1 MTQSL
6 LEIRHLAALQDTIDA
21 WRKAGETI
29 AFVPTMGH
37 LHEGHLR
44 LVELGLANA
53 DRCIVSIFVN
63 PTQFGPN
70 EDLDDYPR
78 SEARDCELLA
88 ARGADAVFLPT
99 VDQIYGHE
107 VKSSLQV
114 PDSIQ
119 NTLCGRDRP
128 GHFNGVATVVA
139 KLFDLVQPDI
149 AVFGNKDY
157 QQVAVIRWLIEAL
170 DLNIT
175 LLAAPIVRETDGL
188 AMSSRNNYLS
198 KDERRRAP
206 ELHATLQSIASALQA
221 GRRDF
226 TALCAQAQAY
236 LSARGWRVEYI
247 EILQPD
253 LTPATEKSSEL
264 MIFAAAY
271 LGKPRLIDNLRC
283 VV

>member
-1 MTQSL
+1 MKQPL
-6 LEIRHLAALQDTIDA
+6 LEIRHADELQQTLDA
-21 WRKAGETI
+21 WRNAGETI

-44 LVELGLANA
+44 LVELALAKA
-53 DRCIVSIFVN
+53 DRCVVSIFVN

-78 SEARDCELLA
+78 SEARDCEVLA
-88 ARGADAVFLPT
+88 ARGADAVFLPS
-99 VDQIYGHE
+99 VDEIYGDE

-114 PDSIQ
+114 PDRIQ
-119 NTLCGRDRP
+119 NTLCGRNRP

-139 KLFDLVQPDI
+139 KLFALVQPDI

-157 QQVAVIRWLIEAL
+157 QQVAVIRWLIETL
-170 DLNIT
+170 NLNIT
-175 LLAAPIVRETDGL
+175 LLAAPIVRDNDGL
-188 AMSSRNNYLS
+188 AMSSRNDYLS
-198 KDERRRAP
+198 EDERRRAP
-206 ELHATLQSIASALQA
+206 ELHATLQSIVSALQA

-226 TALCAQAQAY
+226 DGLCNEAR
-236 LSARGWRVEYI
+236 LSLTNRGWRVDYI
-247 EILQPD
+247 EILHPD
-253 LTPATEKSSEL
+253 LTPPLEQSHEFRV
-264 MIFAAAY
+264 FAAAY